1 MKTVTEVVAISPPK
15 FGTIEFSIQGVA
27 PYMQARF
34 SKKAE
39 IMRKMAEG
47 TTAKGKK
54 NREARDYD
62 QDMESAIHFS
72 EEGWPGIPASAFRM
86 AMISACRLVNFKMTL
101 AKLSVFVEADGFD
114 KEDRTPLIRIEGRYE
129 RSDMPVRNATGV
141 IDVRS
146 RPLWRNWSAKVRI
159 RYDGDQ
165 FTSAD
170 VANLMKRVG
179 LQVGIGEGRP
189 DSKQSAGL
197 GFGLFEI
204 V

>member
-1 MKTVTEVVAISPPK
+1 MKTSETVAISPPK
-15 FGTIEFSIQGVA
+15 FGRVEFSIQGIA

-39 IMRKMAEG
+39 IMHKMAEG
-47 TTAKGKK
+47 STAKNKK
-54 NREARDYD
+54 NREGRDYD
-62 QDMESAIHFS
+62 KDMQGAIHFA
-72 EEGWPGIPASAFRM
+72 EDGWPGIPASAFRM

-101 AKLSVFVEADGFD
+101 AKLSVFVEADGLD
-114 KEDRTPLIRIEGRYE
+114 KEDGTPLIRIEGNYE

-146 RPLWRNWSAKVRI
+146 RPIWRTWSAKVRI
-159 RYDGDQ
+159 RFDGDQ
-165 FTSAD
+165 FTATD
-170 VANLMKRVG
+170 VTNLMARVG

>member
-1 MKTVTEVVAISPPK
+1 MKEVVAISPPK
-15 FGTIEFSIQGVA
+15 FGRIEFSIQGAA

-54 NREARDYD
+54 SREARDYD

-114 KEDRTPLIRIEGRYE
+114 KEDGTPLIRIEGRYE

-146 RPLWRNWSAKVRI
+146 RPLWRNWSAKVCI
-159 RYDGDQ
+159 RFDGDQ
-165 FTSAD
+165 FTATD
-170 VANLMKRVG
+170 VTNLMQRVG